1 MTKSRIMNALKWITK
16 LLVALIVALFIIVI
30 LLRWFN
36 PPITTVIISERINLN
51 QSTVVEWTPIESG
64 GENILLTVVAS
75 EDSNFCDH
83 HGFDLSEIL
92 KVRNQGSIRGA
103 STISQ
108 QVAKNLF
115 LWRKRSWIRKGLE
128 AFITILI
135 ETFWSKKRILE
146 VYLNVAETGK
156 GYFGVSSISRKRFG
170 KKAKDLSLR
179 QSSYIAVTLPSPK
192 KRNAANLTNKLKN
205 RAKKVRIGATTLK
218 IEGRASC
225 FLS

>member
-51 QSTVVEWTPIESG
+51 QSTVLEWTPIESL

>member
-51 QSTVVEWTPIESG
+51 QSTVLEWTPIESL

-92 KVRNQGSIRGA
+92 KVRNQ
-103 STISQ
+103 Q
-108 QVAKNLF
+108 QAP
-115 LWRKRSWIRKGLE
+115 LWP
-128 AFITILI
+128 F
-135 ETFWSKKRILE
+135 
-146 VYLNVAETGK
+146 
-156 GYFGVSSISRKRFG
+156 
-170 KKAKDLSLR
+170 
-179 QSSYIAVTLPSPK
+179 
-192 KRNAANLTNKLKN
+192 
-205 RAKKVRIGATTLK
+205 
-218 IEGRASC
+218 
-225 FLS
+225 